1 MPKSD
6 FYFARRVSKLALY
19 SAVIHLFD
27 WKSAVE
33 LDGGVK
39 KRYSVPSARYSSVC
53 NVLLQWRIRLIPTYR
68 VY

>member
-1 MPKSD
+1 MPNSD

-39 KRYSVPSARYSSVC
+39 KRYSVY
-53 NVLLQWRIRLIPTYR
+53 T
-68 VY
+68 